1 MIRGQITVRGTF
13 GVSIYLV
20 FGVGKF
26 SGPQIK
32 TKITETVQ
40 KKRTLDVTYCNIDDQ
55 DDIPVVCTHALY
67 TDCDCTVRRVGN
79 MSIRNTK
86 NTKWSENSN
95 TSYWYQYGRIGICM
109 VVLVSAW

>member
-55 DDIPVVCTHALY
+55 DDIPVVCSHALY
-67 TDCDCTVRRVGN
+67 
-79 MSIRNTK
+79 TK